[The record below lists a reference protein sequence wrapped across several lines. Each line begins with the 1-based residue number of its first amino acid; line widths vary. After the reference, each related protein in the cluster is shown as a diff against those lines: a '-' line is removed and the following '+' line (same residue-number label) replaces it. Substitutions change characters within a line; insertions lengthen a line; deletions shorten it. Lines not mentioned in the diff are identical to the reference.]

1 MAIRRMFSKRVIESA
16 RFLKMPLTTQALYFH
31 LGMRA
36 DDDGVVEAY
45 SVVKM
50 VGASEDDLKVLVSK
64 GLVQVLNEDLVT
76 YITDWTENNQIRP
89 DRKIDSIYK
98 DLLLRM
104 NPEVTLIEKRPR
116 TDVVKKSAEA
126 DGVPTGIPMVY
137 QVSDDGQPMDNQWT
151 SNGQPMDGIGK
162 DRVGKDRIGKVS
174 SDKDSK
180 DSMRFTPPTLEE
192 VDNYIFKEGYSVD
205 AEQFVS
211 YYESQK
217 WKKANGRPLSDWQA
231 AVRYWERS
239 RKEKEKKS
247 FADEANAAADRW
259 LERRLHDTK

>member
-1 MAIRRMFSKRVIESA
+1 MGSRRMISKRVVWSA
-16 RFLKMPLTTQALYFH
+16 RFLRMPISTQALYFH
-31 LGMRA
+31 LATQA

-45 SVVKM
+45 QIMNTLGCK
-50 VGASEDDLKVLVSK
+50 EDDLKVLATRGFVK
-64 GLVQVLNEDLVT
+64 VLNEDLVT
-76 YITDWTENNQIRP
+76 YITDWREHNWIRS
-89 DRKIDSIYK
+89 DRKVDSIYK
-98 DLLLRM
+98 DLLLQ
-104 NPEVTLIEKRPR
+104 
-116 TDVVKKSAEA
+116 VVPDANLLESTKMT
-126 DGVPTGIPMVY
+126 V
-137 QVSDDGQPMDNQWT
+137 DGQL
-151 SNGQPMDGIGK
+151 SDGCQTYGSPSDCVSKDKVSK
-162 DRVGKDRIGKVS
+162 DRLGEAKKDNT
-174 SDKDSK
+174 
-180 DSMRFTPPTLEE
+180 RFTPPTLEE

-259 LERRLHDTK
+259 LERRLHDAK